1 MEENQ
6 VTLDTLKDIKSM
18 MERSSRF
25 ISLSGLSGVFSGTL
39 ALVGA
44 YLAHWKTNQGPW
56 IKRAQDTDFGTGEII
71 SIDWSVVWFLAID
84 AILVFS
90 LSLLVA
96 YFFSRKKAIKK
107 GQPLWGNY
115 SRQFLLNPSLP
126 LLTGGVFCVI
136 LFYHGLIGLIAP
148 ASLIFYGLALLNGG
162 KFSFEEISYLGM
174 SEIVLGF
181 AGLLLKGQ
189 GLLFWALGFGV
200 LHIVYGILMYWR
212 HDR

>member
-6 VTLDTLKDIKSM
+6 ATLDTLKDIKSL

-39 ALVGA
+39 ALIGA

-56 IKRAQDTDFGTGEII
+56 IQRAQDTDFGTGEIV
-71 SIDWSVVWFLAID
+71 SIDWSVVWFLSID
-84 AILVFS
+84 ALLVFI
-90 LSLLVA
+90 LSMFVG
-96 YFFSRKKAIKK
+96 YYFSRQKALRK
-107 GQPLWGNY
+107 GQPLWGTY
-115 SRQFLLNPSLP
+115 SKQFLINLSLP
-126 LLTGGVFCVI
+126 LVTGGIFCMI

-148 ASLIFYGLALLNGG
+148 ASLVFYGLALLNGG

-174 SEIVLGF
+174 SEIALGL
-181 AGLLLKGQ
+181 AGLVFKGQ
-189 GLLFWALGFGV
+189 GLLFWAIGFGV
-200 LHIVYGILMYWR
+200 LHIVYGILMYIR

>member
-6 VTLDTLKDIKSM
+6 ATLDTLKDIKSL

-39 ALVGA
+39 ALIGA

-56 IKRAQDTDFGTGEII
+56 IQRAQDTDFGTGEIV

-84 AILVFS
+84 ALLVFI
-90 LSLLVA
+90 LSMFVG
-96 YFFSRKKAIKK
+96 YYFSRQKALRK
-107 GQPLWGNY
+107 GQPLWGTY
-115 SRQFLLNPSLP
+115 SKQFLINLSLP
-126 LLTGGVFCVI
+126 LVTGGIFCMI

-148 ASLIFYGLALLNGG
+148 ASLVFYGLALLNGG

-174 SEIVLGF
+174 SEIALGL
-181 AGLLLKGQ
+181 AGLVFKGQ
-189 GLLFWALGFGV
+189 GLFFWAIGFGV
-200 LHIVYGILMYWR
+200 LHIVYGILMYIR